1 MHIYKWGNKYNFECQ
16 GARLICGLYFQR
28 GVFNG
33 SYFANL
39 PPEAA
44 RTCSIWPC
52 CDIGSPTSSSLL
64 IKASSLR
71 KIANSNKNACTRTQN
86 HSTAHTHT
94 RTPRSRVKIQSSRL
108 HELFALQFLRSLRFA
123 SIFACEFHKARS
135 RISHPI
141 ARRSIGTGVKFTFS
155 LRTHNIN
162 ALCNCK

>member
-1 MHIYKWGNKYNFECQ
+1 MSRGEVNLWVIFSE
-16 GARLICGLYFQR
+16 

-71 KIANSNKNACTRTQN
+71 KMRILTKTLAHAHRITAQRT
-86 HSTAHTHT
+86 HTHAH
-94 RTPRSRVKIQSSRL
+94 PALALKFSRRGYTNY
-108 HELFALQFLRSLRFA
+108 LRCNFFDRCDSLRFSRA
-123 SIFACEFHKARS
+123 NSTRLAREFH
-135 RISHPI
+135 
-141 ARRSIGTGVKFTFS
+141 TQ
-155 LRTHNIN
+155 
-162 ALCNCK
+162 